1 MSALWDTLTRPRP
14 GGGLSP
20 AAWATLAALA
30 LALLT
35 PGLGALPVWDRDEA
49 RYAQASKQMLE
60 TGDVIDI
67 RFQDQT
73 RYVKPVGIYWMQ
85 AASASVFGGAE
96 APIAAYR
103 LPSLLGIVVAVAAT
117 AWLGARLGGPGVG
130 VMAGLLLALAVVPA
144 VEARTAKTDAALAG
158 AAAVAQAALFVLAV
172 RMGGHNGGARVERP
186 AFWGAPAAFWT
197 ASAAA
202 MLIKGPIVTLV
213 SALTLGGYCLWR
225 RDLAPLRRLRVGW
238 GVLVMAAI
246 VLPWV
251 AAITFQTRGAFLMDS
266 LGHAL
271 LGKVAEGDDSHG
283 GPPGYHTVAALLT
296 LWPAT
301 ALFALAA
308 LAAWRGRRDPAIQF
322 LIVWILPTWIVFEAV
337 ATKLM
342 HYVLPVFPAIM
353 ILAALGARDAGD
365 LLTSRGAKI
374 AHGVFVALF
383 AVMAVVLGLAAA
395 VWQQTYE
402 DRIAVASAVAIG
414 FGVLAAAAGVRF
426 ARRPTG
432 PRLLGLT
439 AATFALYVAGFQVA
453 IPRVD
458 SFWPS
463 DRVAQRLQELTGC
476 DALAVATA
484 GYREPSNVFLFGTDT
499 VLRDGGDAAR
509 HLLAHPQ
516 CGVAVVDRR
525 QREAFDA
532 VLATTGA
539 QTRSV
544 GVVEGVNTVKGREL
558 ELDIL
563 VLSISPLRPAA
574 AAGE

>member
-1 MSALWDTLTRPRP
+1 MSALWDTLTRPQDD
-14 GGGLSP
+14 GSLSP
-20 AAWATLAALA
+20 AAWATLIALA

-35 PGLGALPVWDRDEA
+35 PGFAELPVWDRDEA
-49 RYAQASKQMLE
+49 RYAQATKQMLE
-60 TGDVIDI
+60 TNDYVDI

-85 AASASVFGGAE
+85 AGAASFFGGAD
-96 APIAAYR
+96 APIWAFR
-103 LPSLLGIVVAVAAT
+103 LPSLLGIMIAVAAT
-117 AWLGARLGGPGVG
+117 AWLGLRIGGPSVG

-158 AAAVAQAALFVLAV
+158 AAAIAQAALFVLTV
-172 RMGGHNGGARVERP
+172 RMGGHAGGTRVDKP
-186 AFWGAPAAFWT
+186 AFWGAPAVFWA

-202 MLIKGPIVTLV
+202 ILIKGPIVTMV
-213 SALTLGGYCLWR
+213 SALTVGGYCLWR
-225 RDLAPLRRLRVGW
+225 RDVTPLKRLRVGW
-238 GVLVMAAI
+238 GLLLTAAI

-251 AAITFQTRGAFLMDS
+251 LAITIQTQGAFLMDS
-266 LGHAL
+266 IGHAL

-301 ALFALAA
+301 ALFALAG
-308 LAAWRGRRDPAIQF
+308 LTAWRSRREPAVQF
-322 LIVWILPTWIVFEAV
+322 LIVWLGPTWIIFEVV

-353 ILAALGARDAGD
+353 ILAALGARDANA
-365 LLTSRGAKI
+365 LLASRPVKI
-374 AHGVFVALF
+374 AHGVFVVLF

-395 VWQQTYE
+395 VWQHTYE
-402 DRIAVASAVAIG
+402 DIIALPSALAIG
-414 FGVLAAAAGVRF
+414 CGVLAAAAGVWF
-426 ARRPTG
+426 ALRPTG
-432 PRLLGLT
+432 GRLLALT

-463 DRVAQRLQELTGC
+463 DRVAQRIDTLSGC
-476 DALAVATA
+476 DAVTVATA
-484 GYREPSNVFLFGTDT
+484 GYREPSNVFLFGTET

-509 HLLAHPQ
+509 HLLTHPL

-525 QREAFDA
+525 QRDAFDA
-532 VLATTGA
+532 VLLAA
-539 QTRSV
+539 EADVRSF
-544 GVVEGVNTVKGREL
+544 GVVKGVNTVKGREL

-563 VLSISPLRPAA
+563 ALSVSPLAA
-574 AAGE
+574 ATP